1 MPTQHHYAS
10 CLMGRALNIAAVLS
24 LSAVLTAQA
33 VSRLPVETLF
43 AEPDISSV
51 QVSPD
56 GKSLAFLTTLG
67 TGKVGIALM
76 QLDTGK
82 VEPLV
87 GAKDENYEG
96 FFWKNNDWIV
106 FGGDIGGN
114 ESSALRSI
122 SLSKRKVV
130 ALADSYDERFAD
142 RANSAQLVDELK
154 FFPHHL
160 LVSGPKSQ
168 GSFNFSLWK
177 LDIRTGERRPAPGYD
192 PKEDTQEVAVDNNGV
207 IRARSYLL
215 GDKAIFEVRPS
226 AEEGFVKVAEFAA
239 NDPKWSFRRFAAD
252 NETLYLVTSD
262 QTDTGALHTFNV
274 RTRQLSPVLFHTPK
288 GEISSVL
295 LSWDRSKFY
304 GVSFETDKVYYGFA
318 DQGRANLQQTI
329 DASLPGT
336 HNVVTSISEDEKV
349 VVVLASSDRDPGTYY
364 LLNLRQP
371 ALKLIGK
378 VNARINP
385 AEMRPMEPISFQARD
400 GLTLHGYLTRPA
412 GAEGKPGPL
421 IINPHGGP
429 FGPRD
434 QWGFNP
440 EVQLLANR
448 GYAVLQINYR
458 GSGGYGYSFMK
469 AGQREWGGKM
479 QDDLSDG
486 VKWAIA
492 QGIADPNRVAIYGGS
507 YGGYAALAGVT
518 FTPELYCCAINYV
531 GVSDLNLITSWARG
545 RAGRGSDMFY
555 REWVGDDKE
564 YKFNRSPLNFV
575 ERIRVPTLHAYGY
588 NDPRVVIEN
597 WTRLEARLKQ
607 FNKPYEII
615 IQGNEGHGF
624 RNEAGRIGYYARLE
638 AFLAKHM
645 DGKNPATRLGPLNV
659 LEMPVKEKTD

>member
-1 MPTQHHYAS
+1 MPKPQPHTS
-10 CLMGRALNIAAVLS
+10 FPIGRILNLVLCLFLTVL
-24 LSAVLTAQA
+24 LPAQS
-33 VSRLPVETLF
+33 VTRLPVDAFFT
-43 AEPDISSV
+43 EPDISSV

-76 QLDTGK
+76 HLDTGK

-96 FFWKNNDWIV
+96 FFWKNSDWIV

-122 SLSKRKVV
+122 SLSKRKVIP
-130 ALADSYDERFAD
+130 LADSYDERVAN
-142 RANSAQLVDELK
+142 RANFARIVDELK
-154 FFPHHL
+154 FHPHHL

-168 GSFNFSLWK
+168 GSFSFAMWR
-177 LDIRTGERRPAPGYD
+177 LDIRTGERRPATGYE
-192 PKEDTQEVAVDNNGV
+192 PKDDTQEVAVDNNGV
-207 IRARSYLL
+207 VRARSYLL
-215 GDKAIFEVRPS
+215 GAKAVYEVRPS
-226 AEEGFVKVAEFAA
+226 AEEGFVKVAEFEA

-304 GVSFETDKVYYGFA
+304 GVSFETDKVYYSFA

-378 VNARINP
+378 VNARIDP
-385 AEMRPMEPISFQARD
+385 KQMRPMEPISFQARD

-479 QDDLSDG
+479 QDDLTDG

-518 FTPELYCCAINYV
+518 FTPELYCCAVNYV

-545 RAGRGSDMFY
+545 RAGRGNDMFY
-555 REWVGDDKE
+555 REWVGDDKD
-564 YKFNRSPLNFV
+564 YKYNRSPLNFV

-588 NDPRVVIEN
+588 NDPRVEIEN
-597 WTRLEARLKQ
+597 WTRLEAKLKQ
-607 FNKPYEII
+607 HNKPYEII
-615 IQGNEGHGF
+615 IQGDEGHGF

-659 LEMPVKEKTD
+659 LEMPAKEKTD